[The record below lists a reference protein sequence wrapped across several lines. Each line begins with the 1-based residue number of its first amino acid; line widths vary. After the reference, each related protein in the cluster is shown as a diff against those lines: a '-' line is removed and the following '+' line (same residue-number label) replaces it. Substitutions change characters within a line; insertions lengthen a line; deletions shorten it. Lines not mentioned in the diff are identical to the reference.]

1 MTVSVAWNGTT
12 ITNATVTGGTP
23 ESGWSVVKVT
33 SGGGTPSAVAADGSI
48 DGDGAIT
55 TTSNQKRIL
64 LYYDLGA
71 GNELDFSGGGAQEG
85 QYVYI
90 WANFLA
96 ASLLNPYQSGG
107 FGVFMDSNA
116 PGSNQHALWYI
127 YGNDNYSGGWKRLII
142 DPTTTPSTNPGTAI
156 NTAAIRYIGIFAET
170 SDTARFDNMI
180 VDRMDVGSGYD
191 VTGTSTVGLF
201 NEILAYERSGSPL
214 NVYGVVKSLNDSDTA
229 FELAGKLNLGD
240 TTATNS
246 TIVDND
252 SKIFVAEPIYYNGT
266 ADAASVP
273 VGAFGINVVGGSGV
287 ESLTLGSAVGTTGG
301 RNGITLVG
309 NSTYDFAIDFSDGNV
324 ETGNWYGCS
333 LENLSGTLSF
343 DASAHNFKGNSVVNC
358 SGMSF
363 VAGSTAFESSFV
375 SCGTVT
381 LTSTA
386 SLNDCIFAEADGNA
400 VQTADLDN
408 LVDCS
413 FTRGSAGHAVELTS
427 IGDGSMGWNCRL
439 NNYATGSAGS
449 PVTPTNNGNEAI
461 FVNVGS
467 GSLTITVADGA
478 TTPSIRSA
486 GASVTVQVGLKTLT
500 ISNVIAG
507 SDVVIKSSGT
517 LTKLQDDQDI
527 AGTST
532 TYTYTYSAG
541 TFVDIAVYAEGY
553 VPYYVNGYELGPN
566 GGTIQV
572 AQSADRNYVP

>member
-1 MTVSVAWNGTT
+1 MTVSVTWNGST
-12 ITNATVTGGTP
+12 ITNATVTAGTP

-33 SGGGTPSAVAADGSI
+33 SGGGTPGVEPADGSI

-85 QYVYI
+85 QFVYI

-116 PGSNQHALWYI
+116 PSSNQHALWYV
-127 YGNDNYSGGWKRLII
+127 YGSDNYSGGWKRFII

-170 SDTARFDNMI
+170 NATARFDNMI
-180 VDRMDVGSGYD
+180 VDRMDVGNGYD
-191 VTGTSTVGLF
+191 ITGTSTLGLMQEVL
-201 NEILAYERSGSPL
+201 NYEKSGSPL

-229 FELAGKLNLGD
+229 FELAGTLNLGD

-246 TIVDND
+246 TISDND

-266 ADAASVP
+266 ADAPSVP
-273 VGAFGINVVGGSGV
+273 TTAFGINVVGGAGV
-287 ESLTLGSAVGTTGG
+287 ESLTLGNAVGTSGG

-309 NSTYDFAIDFSDGNV
+309 NSTYDFAVDFSDGNV
-324 ETGNWYGCS
+324 ETGNWFGCS
-333 LENLSGTLSF
+333 LENLSGALSF
-343 DASAHNFKGNSVVNC
+343 DAASHSFKGNSVVNC
-358 SGMSF
+358 TGMSF
-363 VAGSTAFESSFV
+363 VTGSSASECSFV
-375 SCGTVT
+375 SCGTVS
-381 LTSTA
+381 LAGTA
-386 SLNDCIFAEADGNA
+386 SLTDCIFAEADANA

-408 LVDCS
+408 LSDCS

-427 IGDGSMGWNCRL
+427 IGDGSMGWNCKL
-439 NNYATGSAGS
+439 TGYATGSAGS
-449 PVTPTNNGNEAI
+449 PVTPTNNGDEAI

-478 TTPSIRSA
+478 ATPSIRSA
-486 GASVTVQVGLKTLT
+486 GATVTVQVGLKTLT
-500 ISNVIAG
+500 ISNVISG
-507 SDVVIKSSGT
+507 SDVVIKTAGT

-541 TFVDIAVYAEGY
+541 TFVDVAVYAEGY
-553 VPYYVNGYELGPN
+553 VPYYVNGFGLGPD

-572 AQSADRNYVP
+572 AQVADRNYVP